1 MDQALAAPLDQP
13 PVPATPAAPTGPLAR
28 LAALPPR
35 NRLLLGAGVAGLLA
49 VVVALLLWGREPDY
63 RVLYAG
69 LSDKDGGAVLAALQQ
84 MNVPYRHGEGGVLL
98 VPAEKVPDVRLK
110 LASAGLPKGSIV
122 GFELMDN
129 ARFGQT
135 QFQER
140 TNFQRGLE
148 GELTRSIMSLGSV
161 ESARVHLA
169 LPQQTGFFRE
179 QQKPSASVL
188 VTLHPG
194 RALDRTQL
202 AGIVH
207 LVASS
212 VPEMDPKAVS
222 ILDQSGTLLTG
233 PEGATGQQQPGLDAQ
248 QLAYVQQVER
258 GLQRRVLELLEPV
271 VGRDNLR
278 ATVTAEVDFSQSE
291 STAESF
297 RPNQGSEP
305 AAVRSLHSAEVGPG
319 AASAP
324 PGGVPGAMTNQPP
337 VPASAPVNGAAAPL
351 QPTQVNSGGALGTGG
366 KRENV
371 INYEVDKTVRV
382 TRNATGNIKRLTAAV
397 VVNHR
402 SATDPKGKVNSV
414 PLSDEE
420 IDKLTAL
427 VQESIGFSKDRGD
440 SVKVVSAPFR
450 APATDG
456 ASELP
461 LWRQPWVLELARTFG
476 MPVALVLVALMLLL
490 GVVRPALR
498 PPKPPEPALP
508 PPGTQLDAVVD
519 DPEALPAPDG
529 DAAAAAAAEAEAAA
543 VAGGTLIQAPMLI
556 GESTDAQ
563 TMEQLRKLAKENPVV
578 VANILRS
585 WFNKDTA

>member
-1 MDQALAAPLDQP
+1 MDQALAAPVDPQL
-13 PVPATPAAPTGPLAR
+13 PAAPASPAGPLAR

-49 VVVALLLWGREPDY
+49 VVVALLLWGRDPDY

-222 ILDQSGTLLTG
+222 ILDHSGTLLTG
-233 PEGATGQQQPGLDAQ
+233 PEGAAGQQQPGLDAQ

-324 PGGVPGAMTNQPP
+324 PAGVPGALTNQPP
-337 VPASAPVNGAAAPL
+337 VPPSAPVNGASAPL
-351 QPTQVNSGGALGTGG
+351 QPTQVNSGGGALGSGA

-450 APATDG
+450 APAADG
-456 ASELP
+456 ASDLP
-461 LWRQPWVLELARTFG
+461 LWRQPWLLELARTFG

-519 DPEALPAPDG
+519 DTEALPAPDG
-529 DAAAAAAAEAEAAA
+529 DAVAADAAQEG
-543 VAGGTLIQAPMLI
+543 VPGTLIQAPMLI
-556 GESTDAQ
+556 GESTDAH

-585 WFNKDTA
+585 WFNKESA